1 MRILL
6 IILIIELGC
15 HSEELEMNNKNV
27 MSSSYFYPSSENAT
41 QQSKTAASLK
51 FYLQQ
56 LKEWSHQESLD
67 KIVKKS
73 RCRLL

>member
-1 MRILL
+1 MY
-6 IILIIELGC
+6 
-15 HSEELEMNNKNV
+15 EELEMNNKNV

-41 QQSKTAASLK
+41 RQSKTAVALK

-56 LKEWSHQESLD
+56 HKEWGHQESLD

-73 RCRLL
+73 NCPVL